1 MFTHLSV
8 GPRDSNKLASARLNK
23 VASLFLVSLFRYKII
38 RFIKFGINQ
47 VCKLK
52 KSFFVLTLGQRHLRS
67 MYENAYFPSWT
78 LFISIANF
86 AIIHQ
91 TSSLINYIPL
101 AGKYS
106 LSAAN
111 VFLRLCSD
119 SCSFRY
125 VTLHLRSSLY
135 IDVALFFF
143 SIMSIFSS
151 SPTTTPLQ

>member
-52 KSFFVLTLGQRHLRS
+52 KSFFVLTLGQ
-67 MYENAYFPSWT
+67 PSSSFHVRKCIFSF
-78 LFISIANF
+78 LISIANF

-125 VTLHLRSSLY
+125 VTLHLKSSLY
-135 IDVALFFF
+135 IDVALFFS

>member
-1 MFTHLSV
+1 MFTHLNV
-8 GPRDSNKLASARLNK
+8 GPRDSNKLASTRLNK

-52 KSFFVLTLGQRHLRS
+52 KSFFVLTLGQ
-67 MYENAYFPSWT
+67 PSSSFHVRKCIFSF
-78 LFISIANF
+78 LISIANF

-125 VTLHLRSSLY
+125 VTLHLKSSLY
-135 IDVALFFF
+135 IDVALFFS

>member
-52 KSFFVLTLGQRHLRS
+52 KSFFVLTLGQ
-67 MYENAYFPSWT
+67 PSSSFHVRKCIFSF
-78 LFISIANF
+78 LISIANF